1 MSDTVS
7 PFSATPDIIL
17 RDPDPDTDALTSA
30 IARHSDWLPQAEYE
44 VRGLMLADQAIERQ
58 VEKAGE
64 QIKILVDLYR
74 AKIEA
79 LESHKQYFRRAIEAY
94 IRMCNDGKKV
104 SWPDV
109 GVAYIS
115 KSPDRLHVI
124 NDDATMAICK
134 ELGADEMIRV
144 KCELNKTKLKDMVQ
158 STPGRFKGAAEIV
171 PGEESLRLRRP

>member
-1 MSDTVS
+1 MSDTLS
-7 PFSATPDIIL
+7 PFAATPDIIL

-30 IARHSDWLPQAEYE
+30 IARHSDWLPRAEYE

-64 QIKILVDLYR
+64 QIKVLVDLYR

-109 GVAYIS
+109 GVAYIQ
-115 KSPDRLHVI
+115 KTPARIVV
-124 NDDATMAICK
+124 
-134 ELGADEMIRV
+134 ADEKEALAVMKREGMTEAI
-144 KCELNKTKLKDMVQ
+144 KTKESIDKRIFDTIYNARPALFAGCVKETQ
-158 STPGRFKGAAEIV
+158 PAE
-171 PGEESLRLRRP
+171 ELRIRRS